1 MFLWPY
7 GKRDPYFILPKSCH
21 DYYEPNIGQGD
32 FLQSIVRA
40 VRHNNMSCT
49 GRIIASDA
57 CDDLVCF
64 YKTLQK
70 KPSVVWDV
78 YKNIQ
83 DTFYECPNGPVIKS
97 PTQDTALTSR
107 GAYFYWIRSL
117 FNGLPYDREEFDAIH
132 AAYFLFLT
140 RYGFLHF
147 RKGPN
152 GCNTSYGNRPVS
164 HLTESDF
171 RDVHDWI
178 QPVVFKLRAEM
189 DYEYTV

>member
-1 MFLWPY
+1 MFQWSY
-7 GKRDPYFILPKSCH
+7 GKRDPYLILPKSCH

-32 FLQSIVRA
+32 ILQSIVRA
-40 VRHNNMSCT
+40 VRHNNMTCT
-49 GRIIASDA
+49 GRIIASDV
-57 CDDLVCF
+57 CDDLIQF

-70 KPSVVWDV
+70 KPSDVWDV

-117 FNGLPYDREEFDAIH
+117 FNGLPYDLDEYH
-132 AAYFLFLT
+132 VTQAAYFLFLT
-140 RYGFLHF
+140 RFGLVHF

-152 GCNTSYGNRPVS
+152 GCNTSYGNKRTLP
-164 HLTESDF
+164 LAESDV
-171 RDVHDWI
+171 RDTHDWI
-178 QPVVFKLRAEM
+178 QPISFKTRAEM
-189 DYEYTV
+189 NYELI